1 MEQQNFPDWAETVR
15 RRYIGGESSLFIL
28 HGNVVDYALY
38 DNQYYSLTDF
48 LADVLLKENK
58 QLVLYYDAAEG
69 IKMLKNEG
77 RHLSSFNDQ
86 TVREPK
92 IALPMLEEAL
102 KSNNSTAVIINYV
115 ATLVPAGELSFLDGQ
130 DRINLVTLHRWS
142 LNQNITAKDNV
153 VFLISESLAEINAKL
168 VTNPRIATVAIPLPD
183 GEQRH
188 AAVRKSDPNLD
199 EKQVAVFA
207 RHTAGLKTIQIAGLL
222 TPKKTDELD
231 DPERQIFIQSLLGAA
246 KHSETR
252 AKKLAALTKGMDRR
266 EIKQLLSPD
275 GETDTI
281 SETSDLDDY
290 AEVINLVNQRKRE
303 IIEKEC
309 SGLIEFLSP
318 KHDLSAVGGCDHIT
332 GELMVLAQNIRDGN
346 KASVPMGLLF
356 VGPMGS
362 GKTFVANAFIK
373 ESGISGVRLKNF
385 RSKWVGSTEAN
396 LEKVFDIVK
405 SLGPLFLVIDEGD
418 RAFGSSGES
427 DGGTSSRVIG
437 RIKEFM
443 SDPDN
448 RGNVVFILMTNRP
461 DKLDV
466 DIKRAGRLDRK
477 IPFFYAAEATIVE
490 QVLDALL
497 RRYGGN
503 HKLAWPRNRYEVS
516 SKLVGYSNADLEA
529 VVLLAVDMAHHAQAE
544 LAVEHMVAA
553 IDDYMPPRDTDML
566 EYMEL
571 LAVFETS
578 RRSLLPAKFRDITP
592 NELNEKLREKR
603 LQLRM

>member
-1 MEQQNFPDWAETVR
+1 MEQQKFPDWAEKVR

-28 HGNVVDYALY
+28 HGNVVDYTLY
-38 DNQYYSLTDF
+38 DDQYYSLTDF
-48 LADVLLKENK
+48 LVRVLLIENK

-77 RHLSSFNDQ
+77 QQLSSFSDQ
-86 TVREPK
+86 NIREPK
-92 IALPMLEEAL
+92 VALPMLEEVL
-102 KSNNSTAVIINYV
+102 QSNNSTAVIINY
-115 ATLVPAGELSFLDGQ
+115 AETLVPAGELSFLDGQ

-142 LNQNITAKDNV
+142 LNQNIATKDNV
-153 VFLISESLAEINAKL
+153 VFLVSESLTEINAKL
-168 VTNPRIATVAIPLPD
+168 VTNPRISTVAIPLPD
-183 GEQRH
+183 REQRY
-188 AAVRKSDPNLD
+188 AAVRKSDPNFD
-199 EKQVAVFA
+199 EKQASIFA
-207 RHTAGLKTIQIAGLL
+207 RHTAGLKTIQISGLL
-222 TPKKTDELD
+222 TPQKSDELD
-231 DPERQIFIQSLLGAA
+231 DPERQVFIQSLLGAA
-246 KHSETR
+246 KHSEIR

-266 EIKQLLSPD
+266 EIKQLLGSD
-275 GETDTI
+275 HETETV
-281 SETSDLDDY
+281 SEATDLEDY
-290 AEVINLVNQRKRE
+290 SEVINLVNQRKKE

-309 SGLIEFLSP
+309 SGLIEFLDP

-332 GELMVLAQNIRDGN
+332 DDLMVLAQNIRDGN
-346 KASVPMGLLF
+346 KTSVPMGLLF

-503 HKLAWPRNRYEVS
+503 HNLAWPRNRYEVS

-529 VVLLAVDMAHHAQAE
+529 VVLLAVSIARQTQAE
-544 LAVEHMVAA
+544 LTVEHMVTA

-578 RRSLLPAKFRDITP
+578 RRSLLPAKYRDIAP
-592 NELNEKLREKR
+592 DELNEKLREKR
-603 LQLRM
+603 LQLRL